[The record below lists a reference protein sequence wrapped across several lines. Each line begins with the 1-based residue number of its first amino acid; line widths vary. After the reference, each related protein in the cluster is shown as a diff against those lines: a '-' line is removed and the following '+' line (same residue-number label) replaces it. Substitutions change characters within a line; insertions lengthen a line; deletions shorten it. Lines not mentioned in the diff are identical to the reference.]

1 MSVKQNIKKKLK
13 QSASGEVLFFY
24 IRILREKIS
33 GMKSDKDFLEKVY
46 KQRYGSDLDWIN
58 PKTYGEVGAWLKLF
72 YRDERMVRCAD
83 KYGIRDYLAELG
95 YKNLCNEVIGVYDDA
110 RKIDFDSLPEKFVA
124 KATHGSGWNLVCKD
138 KNKLNWKN
146 EVKKMNMW
154 LKLDLTAFGREW
166 HYKHIKPQIVIE
178 KFLDHEPLNDY
189 KFMCFNGEPMFMQL
203 NNDFEGKHYVDYYK
217 LDNWELLPMSISG
230 YTNSGRV
237 IPRPENY
244 EKMFELA
251 KELSKPFPF
260 ARIDFYSFD
269 DTIILGEITFF
280 IGGALRPFVSQG
292 DVNYDE
298 LFGSLIKLPEP
309 NHNLELYNKLNNKN

>member
-1 MSVKQNIKKKLK
+1 MSIKQSIKKSLK
-13 QSASGEVLFFY
+13 QSAAGEVFFFY

-33 GMKSDKDFLEKVY
+33 GMKSDKEFLEDVY
-46 KQRYGSDLDWIN
+46 KKRYGTDLNWTN

-72 YRDERMVRCAD
+72 YRDERMIRCAD
-83 KYGIRDYLAELG
+83 KYGIRDYLAEIG
-95 YKNLCNEVIGVYDDA
+95 YDGLCNEVIGVYDDA
-110 RKIDFDSLPEKFVA
+110 KKIDFASLPDKFVA
-124 KATHGSGWNLVCKD
+124 KATHGSGWNLVCTD
-138 KNKLNWKN
+138 KNKLDWKN
-146 EVKKMNMW
+146 EVRKMNMW

-178 KFLDHEPLNDY
+178 KFIDHEPLNDY

-203 NNDFEGKHYVDYYK
+203 NNDFEGKHYVDFYK
-217 LDNWELLPMSISG
+217 LENWEKLPMSIDG
-230 YTNSGRV
+230 YTKSDRD
-237 IPRPENY
+237 IPKPENY

-280 IGGALRPFVSQG
+280 IGGALRPFVSEEG
-292 DVNYDE
+292 NYDE
-298 LFGSLIKLPEP
+298 VFGTLIKLPEP
-309 NHNLELYNKLNNKN
+309 NHNLELYNKLYNKN